1 MNYRTRNKL
10 ATCLSG
16 FHSALF
22 YSINQTTESI
32 LLLCYDD
39 KNIG

>member
-1 MNYRTRNKL
+1 MNYCTYNKL
-10 ATCLSG
+10 ATYLSG
-16 FHSALF
+16 FHSGLF
-22 YSINQTTESI
+22 YFINQATESI